1 MLHWNLR
8 SRLRGMDQ
16 FKIESVP
23 GIHEGIRILRLS
35 GPFTLRTLFDFQAV
49 VRSNEAPVTL
59 IDVTDVPYMDSAS
72 LGAIM
77 TVHTSSQRHKRQY
90 ALVGVS
96 ERLLTLFQ
104 VAGVDGILVTVPTL
118 EEAQRK
124 FANAAVSN

>member
-1 MLHWNLR
+1 
-8 SRLRGMDQ
+8 MDQ

>member
-124 FANAAVSN
+124 FANAAASN

>member
-1 MLHWNLR
+1 LLHWNLR